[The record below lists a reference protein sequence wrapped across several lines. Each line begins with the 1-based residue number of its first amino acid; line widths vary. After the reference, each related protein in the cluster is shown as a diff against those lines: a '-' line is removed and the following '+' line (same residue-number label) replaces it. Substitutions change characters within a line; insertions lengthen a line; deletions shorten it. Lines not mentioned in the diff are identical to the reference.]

1 MPEVGTYTTYML
13 GTGLA
18 AYTAVA
24 TDEAGGLVPPRHSGV
39 PSTHLPP
46 LGKKWPGQPMQSLLV
61 ANATERVRPT
71 VGDLLRPVCGRQC
84 ERYDSFVVL
93 THDSQAGL
101 TNRVAIIA
109 GASLMAT
116 SLCARLAIPP
126 PAGWLSAQHNNDR
139 LVDPSCSWD
148 RYLEIAHLSDGQSIL
163 ARRDEVPEYEQSIGP
178 TPWHQVSEEYEQFRG
193 LPDSAPPFVWTIND
207 SYFSWYESLASLESA
222 CGVPIASEALL
233 RERPEVWGFPQ
244 SYKIEGIAEQV
255 KSSLTTGMAPERLH
269 TLHVRRGD
277 PVGVDNW
284 VNGHCQTIDVS
295 HVVEQSLDCDPGC
308 GGSDLDCDPG
318 KEKTDVLV
326 FFMDQTDQVRLPPII
341 CRWGGERLLTRAFP
355 RVTGVQH

>member
-1 MPEVGTYTTYML
+1 ML

-18 AYTAVA
+18 ACTAVV
-24 TDEAGGLVPPRHSGV
+24 TDEAGGLVPPRHSGT

-46 LGKKWPGQPMQSLLV
+46 LGKKWLGQPMQSLLV

-101 TNRVAIIA
+101 TNRVAIIS

-116 SLCARLAIPP
+116 SLCARLVVPP
-126 PAGWLSAQHNNDR
+126 PSQWLSTQHNNGR
-139 LVDPSCSWD
+139 PVDPSFWWD

-163 ARRDEVPEYEQSIGP
+163 ARRDEVPEYEQRVGP
-178 TPWHQVSEEYEQFRG
+178 TPWHQVKDEYEQFRG
-193 LPDSAPPFVWTIND
+193 LPDSASPFVWTIND
-207 SYFSWYESLASLESA
+207 SYFSWYESLPSLESA

-233 RERPEVWGFPQ
+233 REKPEVWGFPQ

-255 KSSLTTGMAPERLH
+255 KTSLTTGMAPESLH

-284 VNGHCQTIDVS
+284 VNCKTDDVS
-295 HVVEQSLDCDPGC
+295 HVVEQSLECDPDC
-308 GGSDLDCDPG
+308 SSDLDCDPD

-326 FFMDQTDQVRLPPII
+326 FFMDQTDQVRLSPII
-341 CRWGGERLLTRAFP
+341 CRRGGERLLTRAFP

>member
-1 MPEVGTYTTYML
+1 ML

-18 AYTAVA
+18 CTAVV
-24 TDEAGGLVPPRHSGV
+24 TDEAGGLVPPRHSGM

-61 ANATERVRPT
+61 ANATEPVRPT

-101 TNRVAIIA
+101 TNRVAIIS

-116 SLCARLAIPP
+116 SLCARLVVPP
-126 PAGWLSAQHNNDR
+126 PSQWLSTQHNNGR
-139 LVDPSCSWD
+139 PVDPSFWWD

-163 ARRDEVPEYEQSIGP
+163 ARRDEVPEYEQRIGP
-178 TPWHQVSEEYEQFRG
+178 TPWHQVKDEYEQFRG
-193 LPDSAPPFVWTIND
+193 LPDSASPFVWTIND
-207 SYFSWYESLASLESA
+207 SYFSWYESIPSLESA

-233 RERPEVWGFPQ
+233 REKPEIWGFPQ

-255 KSSLTTGMAPERLH
+255 KTSLTTGMAPESLH

-284 VNGHCQTIDVS
+284 VNGHCKTDDVS
-295 HVVEQSLDCDPGC
+295 HVVEQSLECDPDPC
-308 GGSDLDCDPG
+308 SSDLDCDPD

-326 FFMDQTDQVRLPPII
+326 FFMDQTDQVRLSPII
-341 CRWGGERLLTRAFP
+341 CRRGGERLLTRAFP